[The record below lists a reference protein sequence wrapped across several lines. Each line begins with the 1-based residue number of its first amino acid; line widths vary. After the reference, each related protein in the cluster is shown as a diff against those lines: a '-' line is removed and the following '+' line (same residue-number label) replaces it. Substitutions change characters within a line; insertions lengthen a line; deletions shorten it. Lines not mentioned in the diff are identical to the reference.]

1 MNRVTSWLK
10 NISLRQVFAVVLA
23 AFTFLVIP
31 AFSYNK
37 AVQAQ
42 ANTLIADN
50 DSYTVD
56 SATIKKIQDKAE
68 DLGDRAER
76 PIGDTG
82 LKNIKKLGENIPE
95 TIDLNARQGFFGGDP
110 NKLDN
115 EGVKERV
122 DSAVEGTKRAIKD
135 ATS

>member
-1 MNRVTSWLK
+1 MNRGTSLLK

-23 AFTFLVIP
+23 AFTFLIIP

-42 ANTLIADN
+42 ADTLIADK

-56 SATIKKIQDKAE
+56 KATIKKIQDKAE

-95 TIDLNARQGFFGGDP
+95 TIDLNARQGFVGGDP

-115 EGVKERV
+115 KGVKERV